1 MDLDFP
7 PLDVLDMHTGG
18 EPVRIVRR
26 GYPPVVG
33 TTILEK
39 RHYAREHLDHLRR
52 FLMFEPRGHA
62 DMYGAL
68 LVEPSLPE
76 ADLAVLFM
84 HNAGY
89 STMCGHAVI
98 ALGRYAVDYGLVERT
113 EPVTHVCIECPC
125 GLVQASVE
133 VHEGSSGQVA
143 FESVPAFLVA
153 QAVQVVVPGMG
164 KVTADVS

>member
-1 MDLDFP
+1 
-7 PLDVLDMHTGG
+7 MHTGG
-18 EPVRIVRR
+18 EPVRIVRS

-39 RHYAREHLDHLRR
+39 RRYAREHLDHLRR

-76 ADLAVLFM
+76 ADLAVFFM

-98 ALGRYAVDYGLVERT
+98 ALGRYAVDYGLVEKTRAG
-113 EPVTHVCIECPC
+113 HAC
-125 GLVQASVE
+125 G
-133 VHEGSSGQVA
+133 HR
-143 FESVPAFLVA
+143 
-153 QAVQVVVPGMG
+153 
-164 KVTADVS
+164 VSLWAGAGVGGGA